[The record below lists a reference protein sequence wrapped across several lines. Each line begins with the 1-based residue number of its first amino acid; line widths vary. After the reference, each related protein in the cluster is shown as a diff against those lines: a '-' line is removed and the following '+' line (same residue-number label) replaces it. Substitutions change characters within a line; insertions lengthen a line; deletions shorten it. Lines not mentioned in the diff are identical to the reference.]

1 MNVTDDMVEA
11 GLEVFE
17 EYLEWHNYPYTNAQL
32 VEAILRAAG
41 RRYNPSHAAS
51 PRTPQTLRGSK
62 KMTSGFVY
70 FLKCGDKIKIGKAWD
85 VRKRMTGIQTSSPDI
100 VECLGVTTGGIR
112 EERRLHKKF
121 SHLRHHGEWFVDAT
135 EIREFINKNC
145 DNLNDN
151 EKGRGSTKNVQ
162 QLVGR
167 HDHI

>member
-1 MNVTDDMVEA
+1 MNVTDDMVKA

-41 RRYNPSHAAS
+41 RLYNPSPAAS
-51 PRTPQTLRGSK
+51 PRTSRAIRCSK
-62 KMTSGFVY
+62 KTTSGFVY
-70 FLKCGDKIKIGKAWD
+70 FLKCGDKIKIGKAED
-85 VRKRMTGIQTSSPDI
+85 VRKRMAGIQTSSPDI
-100 VECLGVTTGGIR
+100 VECLGVTTGGVR

-145 DNLNDN
+145 DSLNDN
-151 EKGRGSTKNVQ
+151 KKGRSSTKNVQ
-162 QLVGR
+162 LSVGR
-167 HDHI
+167 PANI